1 MEAKQP
7 IRRRRKEARPSEIVE
22 AARNCFIARGFAK
35 TRVEEVARRAG
46 VSKGT
51 VYVYFPSKEALFE
64 AVIRTNVLP
73 VLEQAQKMVASDP
86 DIAASTQL
94 KFLVTTFYRELVGTD
109 RKKLLH
115 LIIAEGPHF
124 PWLTEFY
131 YREILSRGLGLFRAI
146 IERGVERGEFRR
158 SALSDFPEILIAPA
172 VIAALF
178 ALLFGR
184 TDPAQIERYMEAHLA
199 AALAALGAE

>member
-1 MEAKQP
+1 LEAKQP

-22 AARNCFIARGFAK
+22 AARNCFIAKGFAK

-73 VLEQAQKMVASDP
+73 VLEQARAMVASDP

-115 LIIAEGPHF
+115 LIIAEGPNF

-131 YREILSRGLGLFRAI
+131 YREILSKGLGLFRAI

-158 SALSDFPEILIAPA
+158 TALSDFPEILVAPA

-199 AALAALGAE
+199 AALASLGAE